1 MWFIFTPMLKF
12 TQEILHALRAIANE
26 EEARNMSKSVREQF
40 DFLGIKVVSRREVT
54 YPIFDRNPPKDG
66 DELFKRVND
75 MWSIPY
81 RELQYAACDYLFR
94 HRDLLGGQHLS
105 LLKKLIK
112 TKSHRDTVD
121 VLASCILG
129 RLVSRLPALRSQI
142 NVWIRDPNIWIRRS
156 AILFQFQFRE
166 YTDWDML
173 KNFCAHCAKDEES
186 YIKSS
191 ISKALSEYARINP
204 QEVRR
209 FVLSMPFSSQ
219 TTQEIL
225 KNL

>member
-1 MWFIFTPMLKF
+1 
-12 TQEILHALRAIANE
+12 
-26 EEARNMSKSVREQF
+26 
-40 DFLGIKVVSRREVT
+40 
-54 YPIFDRNPPKDG
+54 
-66 DELFKRVND
+66 
-75 MWSIPY
+75 
-81 RELQYAACDYLFR
+81 
-94 HRDLLGGQHLS
+94 
-105 LLKKLIK
+105 
-112 TKSHRDTVD
+112 
-121 VLASCILG
+121 
-129 RLVSRLPALRSQI
+129 
-142 NVWIRDPNIWIRRS
+142 
-156 AILFQFQFRE
+156 
-166 YTDWDML
+166 ML